1 MSLTGKEKCAPN
13 QDYTF
18 IRSYVS
24 FYHLIQKNQNRKSI
38 FTFEPRFSQFNIHL
52 MKKSEA
58 IRLLFYFL
66 NTTTFDGKPT
76 SHNCYRTIVQKKR
89 SRFEQASFS
98 VAMIILL

>member
-52 MKKSEA
+52 MKKVKPFVCCF
-58 IRLLFYFL
+58 IFL
-66 NTTTFDGKPT
+66 NAATIDGSQP
-76 SHNCYRTIVQKKR
+76 HAIVTER
-89 SRFEQASFS
+89 LHRRNVLDSNRL
-98 VAMIILL
+98 VLV